1 MYHSVGRGASS
12 AFRRWQVDPGLFAD
26 QLGTLVDAG
35 YRLVGLSAALDE
47 PDDRTVAV
55 TFDDGFVDFLG
66 ATEQLV
72 AAGCGATLYV
82 PTAHVARKAGW
93 MAGYREAELRIMDW
107 PQIAEVAAAGIE
119 IGSHGHAHAEL
130 DLMPA
135 HLMRSDIVRSRRLL
149 SDRLARPVRSFCYP
163 FGYHTRTVRSA
174 VAEAGFANACEV
186 GYGLHPRAGDP
197 FAVRRLIV
205 TGDTRPAD
213 LHRLIIA
220 GQDSPVMQLRR
231 RTRTPWR
238 LYRAAHQIATRG
250 RPGAE
255 AGEDADR

>member
-26 QLGTLVDAG
+26 QLGALVEAG

-66 ATEQLV
+66 AAEQLA

-82 PTAHVARKAGW
+82 PTAHVGRRARW

-107 PQIAEVAAAGIE
+107 SQLAEVAAAGIE
-119 IGSHGHAHAEL
+119 VGSHGHAHAEL

-135 HLMRSDIVRSRRLL
+135 HLMRADILRSRQLL
-149 SDRLARPVRSFCYP
+149 ADRLGRPVRSFCYP
-163 FGYHTRTVRSA
+163 FGYHTRTVRA
-174 VAEAGFANACEV
+174 AAAGAGFTSACEV

-197 FAVRRLIV
+197 FAVRRLII

-213 LHRLIIA
+213 MRRLVTE
-220 GQDSPVMQLRR
+220 GQDSPVMRLRR
-231 RTRTPWR
+231 STRTPWR
-238 LYRAAHQIATRG
+238 IYRAARHLATRG
-250 RPGAE
+250 RVAP
-255 AGEDADR
+255 GEDADG